1 MGKSVKGKR
10 MKGKSRK
17 IKTRRRTRGRG
28 GVGMKLVKVGNEF
41 ILTEKNTKSYIKKFK
56 EYNCGVCQL
65 TEFPDVSEIPKETK
79 KLILGSNQITEIPD
93 SIGQLT
99 NLVELD
105 LHDNQINKI
114 SPEIGKLTNL
124 KRLYL
129 NHNNITNLPPE
140 IGNLTNLEE
149 LFVNNNPQLETL
161 PVELTKLP
169 KLKTVNSVGNNY
181 EWLDDAVV
189 EKFNKLGGPIP
200 NQDWNTK
207 MNSIDFRKQNDDDPF
222 ISEKLNT
229 DVANKIFS
237 LLPSQQQSELL
248 KSRNINKGGRKTRR
262 RKKSRRHR

>member
-1 MGKSVKGKR
+1 MGKSVK
-10 MKGKSRK
+10 RK
-17 IKTRRRTRGRG
+17 IKTRRRTRGG
-28 GVGMKLVKVGNEF
+28 AGLKLVKVGNEF
-41 ILTEKNTKSYIKKFK
+41 ILTEKNTKRYIKKFK
-56 EYNCGVCQL
+56 EYNCGACEL
-65 TEFPDVSEIPKETK
+65 TEFPDASEIPKETK

-93 SIGQLT
+93 SIGELT

-105 LHDNQINKI
+105 LNDNQINKI

-124 KRLYL
+124 KILYL
-129 NHNNITNLPPE
+129 NNNNITSLPPE

-149 LFVNNNPQLETL
+149 LYVHNNPELETL

-169 KLKTVNSVGNNY
+169 KLKSPISVGNNY

-189 EKFNKLGGPIP
+189 KKFNKIGGPIP

-207 MNSIDFRKQNDDDPF
+207 MNSIDFRKQNDNEPF

-237 LLPSQQQSELL
+237 YLPLGQQRELI

-262 RKKSRRHR
+262 KSRKSRRHR

>member
-1 MGKSVKGKR
+1 MDKSVKGR
-10 MKGKSRK
+10 SRK
-17 IKTRRRTRGRG
+17 IKTRRRTRGG
-28 GVGMKLVKVGNEF
+28 AHLKLVKVGNEF
-41 ILTEKNTKSYIKKFK
+41 VLTEKNTKRYIEKFK
-56 EYNCGVCQL
+56 EYNCGVCEL
-65 TEFPDVSEIPKETK
+65 TEFPDVNEIPKETK

-93 SIGQLT
+93 SIGKLT

-105 LHDNQINKI
+105 LNDNQINKI

-124 KRLYL
+124 KILYL
-129 NHNNITNLPPE
+129 NNNNITSLPPE

-149 LFVNNNPQLETL
+149 LYVHNNPQLETL

-169 KLKTVNSVGNNY
+169 KLKTHISVGNNY

-189 EKFNKLGGPIP
+189 KKFNKLRGPIP
-200 NQDWNTK
+200 NQEWNTK

-237 LLPSQQQSELL
+237 YLPSGQQRELI
-248 KSRNINKGGRKTRR
+248 KSRNINKGGRKTRGKSG
-262 RKKSRRHR
+262 RKDKKK

>member
-1 MGKSVKGKR
+1 MGKSVKGR
-10 MKGKSRK
+10 SRK
-17 IKTRRRTRGRG
+17 IKTRRRTRGG
-28 GVGMKLVKVGNEF
+28 AGLKLVKVGDEF
-41 ILTEKNTKSYIKKFK
+41 ILTEKNTKRYIKRFR
-56 EYNCGVCQL
+56 EYNCGACEL

-93 SIGQLT
+93 SIGKLT

-105 LHDNQINKI
+105 LNDNQINKI

-124 KRLYL
+124 KILYL
-129 NHNNITNLPPE
+129 NNNNITSLPPE

-149 LFVNNNPQLETL
+149 LYVHNNPQLETL
-161 PVELTKLP
+161 PAELAKLP
-169 KLKTVNSVGNNY
+169 KLKTPISVGNNY

-189 EKFNKLGGPIP
+189 KKFGNKLEGPIP

-207 MNSIDFRKQNDDDPF
+207 MNSIDFRKQNDDEPF

-237 LLPSQQQSELL
+237 YLPLGQQRELI

-262 RKKSRRHR
+262 RKSIRKKSRRHR